1 MVSTG
6 CRARGGRLALVAGVA
21 ALLAAVGLVGFPRT
35 SAALDDTPAEL
46 LVRAAASQDVP
57 HTGTA
62 VSFGSLGLPDLSR
75 LGRLTALLG
84 STTRTR
90 VQWAGP
96 SEHRVD
102 ELLATGERSTYV
114 DGDAVTVWDYGK
126 GELRSGEK
134 VLGARLPRPEDLLPP
149 SLLRGLVAGVDA
161 AETAAAAEPLG
172 GARVAGRPASGLRI
186 ASSDARG
193 TLAHADVWVD
203 DASGLPTEVAL
214 VDRAGVTA
222 LLSRFDHLRLEAPV
236 PAALVP
242 PAAPGAERK
251 DSRDDL
257 VTIADDVAP
266 YDLPDT
272 LAGHPALRA
281 SRDGAEGRGGT
292 DDPYRRWGA
301 LEDGAS
307 PGVAVYGSGLTRL
320 AVLPLPDDVGK
331 RAVDVA
337 RTSGGIDL
345 ETGGAVEAA
354 DGEAVLLAAGAVR
367 MVMVRVPVGRY
378 DRSYVLAGDV
388 DPEVLGDA
396 VVQLVDDPPPWQRG
410 RR

>member
-1 MVSTG
+1 MVLTG

-21 ALLAAVGLVGFPRT
+21 ALLTATGLVGFPRT
-35 SAALDDTPAEL
+35 SAALDETPAEL
-46 LVRAAASQDVP
+46 LARAAASQDVP

-62 VSFGSLGLPDLSR
+62 VSFGSLGLPDLPR

-96 SEHRVD
+96 AEHRVD

-126 GELRSGEK
+126 GELRRGET
-134 VLGARLPRPEDLLPP
+134 VRGARLPRPEDLLPP
-149 SLLRGLVAGVDA
+149 SLLRGLVAGTG
-161 AETAAAAEPLG
+161 AEEMVAAAEPLG

-186 ASSDARG
+186 ASGDPRG

-203 DASGLPTEVAL
+203 DESGMATEVTL

-222 LLSRFDHLRLEAPV
+222 LLSRFDHLRLEPPD

-242 PAAPGAERK
+242 PAAPGAERR
-251 DSRDDL
+251 DTRDDL
-257 VTIADDVAP
+257 ATIADDFAP

-272 LAGHPALRA
+272 LAGYPGLRA
-281 SRDGAEGRGGT
+281 PIDDADGR

-320 AVLPLPDDVGK
+320 AVLPLPGDVGK

-345 ETGGAVEAA
+345 DTGGAVEAA
-354 DGEAVLLAAGAVR
+354 GGEAVLLAAGAVR
-367 MVMVRVPVGRY
+367 MVMVRVPVGRF
-378 DRSYVLAGDV
+378 DRSYVVAGDV
-388 DPEVLGDA
+388 DPRVLGDA
-396 VVQLVDDPPPWQRG
+396 VTQLVDDPPPWQRG